1 MSPNAILSP
10 KSLLPESTKDSKK
23 ASDVME
29 DLSKLLSNISVQSQ
43 MKKQVD
49 KRAATKRGYQRQK

>member
-1 MSPNAILSP
+1 MSPNVILSP

-49 KRAATKRGYQRQK
+49 KRAASKRGYQRQK